1 MTEVIVKLSFV
12 ERQGFFYLEEDSRNS
27 IYYTMEAQKVY
38 RKICTE
44 ILVKYLLKS
53 LKCIYVYD

>member
-12 ERQGFFYLEEDSRNS
+12 ERWVFLYLEEDSRNS

-44 ILVKYLLKS
+44 ILKYLLKS
-53 LKCIYVYD
+53 LECIYVYD